1 MDKDDSVERYEDS
14 SMICVFC
21 FFFLSKYSK
30 NICILNARA
39 PGTAN
44 GKVLQP
50 ATFGKT
56 AKTKKKNTRSVEIL
70 GSWDQQVVRVFST
83 LFSARCSFSFSFS
96 ISFTLFVLR
105 FLSSH
110 ALTAKKINNRSVGGK
125 S

>member
-1 MDKDDSVERYEDS
+1 MDKDDGIERYEDS

-21 FFFLSKYSK
+21 FVLRKYSK

-70 GSWDQQVVRVFST
+70 GSTGSPRIFHALLRSLQFFFFYFFYFIRFRFA
-83 LFSARCSFSFSFS
+83 LFSRTHS
-96 ISFTLFVLR
+96 
-105 FLSSH
+105 
-110 ALTAKKINNRSVGGK
+110 KKNK
-125 S
+125 

>member
-1 MDKDDSVERYEDS
+1 
-14 SMICVFC
+14 VFFL
-21 FFFLSKYSK
+21 FFFYANIRQ

-83 LFSARCSFSFSFS
+83 LFSARCSFSFS
-96 ISFTLFVLR
+96 ISFILFGLR